1 MTAAFKAFRIRS
13 EGEGVVAGFE
23 QLQLADLSPGNV
35 VVRVLFSTINYK
47 DALAAT
53 GAGKVLRR
61 FPLVGGIDFA
71 GVVESSNDPRF
82 SMGDRVLVTGNGLSE
97 THDGGYAEYARVPGD
112 WVFPIPPGLD
122 ELEAMALGTA
132 GCSAALAIHR
142 MEENGQRPI
151 AGPIAVTGATGGVGS
166 IAIDMLA
173 ARGYEVV
180 AVSGKSGAADYLKAL
195 GATRILSRKQIKS
208 TGRPLEA
215 VQFAGAID
223 NVGGDLLAWLTRTV
237 GFWGNIASIGLAGGA
252 QLETTVMPFILRG
265 VNLLGINSTSVPRAL
280 RTTIWERI
288 ATDLRPRHLDRL
300 VTRTLDFA
308 DLPGAFK
315 GYLDGVIT
323 GRTVVRISS
332 GRDAAGSADAGHDGG
347 DLGGGSGAGAAGP
360 DASAGHSAEPDATGE

>member
-71 GVVESSNDPRF
+71 GVVESSTDPRF
-82 SMGDRVLVTGNGLSE
+82 STGDRVLVTGNGLSE

-112 WVFPIPPGLD
+112 WVFPIPPGLG

-132 GCSAALAIHR
+132 GFTAALAIHR
-142 MEENGQRPI
+142 MEENGQKPI

-180 AVSGKSGAADYLKAL
+180 AVSGKSGAAEYLKAL

-223 NVGGDLLAWLTRTV
+223 SVGGDLLAWLTRTV

-315 GYLDGVIT
+315 GYLDGAVT

-332 GRDAAGSADAGHDGG
+332 GRDAAGSADAGHDSG
-347 DLGGGSGAGAAGP
+347 DLGGGSGASAASPDAPAGP
-360 DASAGHSAEPDATGE
+360 SGDPDATGE